1 MKKLFI
7 AIIILMICVSA
18 IVLGT
23 TRAFGVI
30 DTEGY
35 AIPADA
41 GIVRA
46 LAGEGSAPIP
56 LAQLHRD
63 DEIYKAATGCYVG
76 ADRKK
81 IDLAYPLY
89 TNGGTGLRFFGE
101 DNWLL
106 TADVDLFKSYNGLY
120 VSDGVSYNADMT
132 QADDADYPAGDRQR
146 PLHECSAGGIRKPS
160 GAGRHPHQQHPL
172 PAGGLDRMV

>member
-89 TNGGTGLRFFGE
+89 TNGGTGLRFSGRITGC
-101 DNWLL
+101 LPQML
-106 TADVDLFKSYNGLY
+106 TSSKATTVF
-120 VSDGVSYNADMT
+120 M
-132 QADDADYPAGDRQR
+132 
-146 PLHECSAGGIRKPS
+146 SATAFPTM
-160 GAGRHPHQQHPL
+160 PT
-172 PAGGLDRMV
+172 

>member
-81 IDLAYPLY
+81 LTLPTRFTPTAGQGSGFSGRI
-89 TNGGTGLRFFGE
+89 TGCLPQM
-101 DNWLL
+101 L
-106 TADVDLFKSYNGLY
+106 TSSKATTVF
-120 VSDGVSYNADMT
+120 M
-132 QADDADYPAGDRQR
+132 
-146 PLHECSAGGIRKPS
+146 SATAFPTM
-160 GAGRHPHQQHPL
+160 PT
-172 PAGGLDRMV
+172 